1 MTSNIILSFFS
12 GISFI
17 FYGIASFKSKKMI
30 AEYDRWGYLK
40 HRHSIGSL
48 QFFGGL
54 GLILGLFLPD
64 IMLVASFALTAM
76 MMVAVLVRIKIQ
88 DDLFKMLPAIFYA
101 LVNAFLFYNNFL
113 FSYRN

>member
-1 MTSNIILSFFS
+1 MTLNIILSFFS

-17 FYGIASFKSKKMI
+17 IYGIASFKSKKMI

-48 QFFGGL
+48 QLLGGL
-54 GLILGLFLPD
+54 GLIVGLFLPS
-64 IMLVASFALTAM
+64 IMLVASLALTVM
-76 MMVAVLVRIKIQ
+76 MMVAVLVRIKIK

-101 LVNAFLFYNNFL
+101 LVNAFIFYNNFL